1 MAFGKKS
8 SFTGGG
14 TFKKRNTWSIKP
26 GDNVIRI
33 LPQMHSLAEDE
44 NGWHVYERMHWGY
57 AGVDTKDPSKVRG
70 KPFRCIR
77 EDDRRNGLVLQE
89 CPECTKREAVEAE
102 MKETEARLT
111 TEGKEKGL
119 KDDKLA
125 EYVAAGLEPIKLWLK
140 AHNVDAKTYLAVKK
154 GEEYGQFKVPYR
166 MYKAMRDKM
175 AEIETSDEINALAL
189 DQGLLFNIIRS
200 GDGFAVP
207 DTFEIVQ
214 ENVVIDG
221 KKYKQYKLAPISDE
235 EAAKA
240 LEEIEDLAKAGGMR
254 LTFDQIQALV
264 DCSGDPEE
272 VDRIIGSN
280 TGMKAETKV
289 EAPKAQTNEMPP
301 KAAAAKPANDTVVT
315 TQEVDPA
322 IQARL
327 DAIKA
332 KQAAEAKANAD
343 AAAAAKIPPA
353 TTALLDMSDEDFLAQ
368 MQVAGK

>member
-1 MAFGKKS
+1 M
-8 SFTGGG
+8 
-14 TFKKRNTWSIKP
+14 
-26 GDNVIRI
+26 
-33 LPQMHSLAEDE
+33 
-44 NGWHVYERMHWGY
+44 
-57 AGVDTKDPSKVRG
+57 
-70 KPFRCIR
+70 
-77 EDDRRNGLVLQE
+77 
-89 CPECTKREAVEAE
+89 
-102 MKETEARLT
+102 
-111 TEGKEKGL
+111 
-119 KDDKLA
+119 A

-154 GEEYGQFKVPYR
+154 GDEFGQFKVPYR

-214 ENVVIDG
+214 ENVMIDG

-280 TGMKAETKV
+280 TGMKAEAKAEMKA
-289 EAPKAQTNEMPP
+289 EAPKVQTNEMPP
-301 KAAAAKPANDTVVT
+301 KAAATKPANDTVVT

-332 KQAAEAKANAD
+332 KQAAEAKAKAD